1 MYTYGNN
8 YSDTAPFSEYFYV
21 GGATSLRGWS
31 ARYIGPADFGP
42 DWLDNRTLRY
52 LRMGTIKGVVNL
64 EYRPRLFGNLYGAV
78 FLDAGNVWMHY
89 DLLYNLIK
97 NINDAIP
104 SDPEAAVVPESPVT
118 PDIEIDPETERSA
131 INLFESL
138 NKGQFSFRRLG
149 NDIAVNT
156 GIGLRYDL
164 GFIML
169 RLDWGLGLHV
179 PYDTGKSGYFNAS
192 PFGRDQTIHF
202 AVGLPF

>member
-1 MYTYGNN
+1 
-8 YSDTAPFSEYFYV
+8 
-21 GGATSLRGWS
+21 
-31 ARYIGPADFGP
+31 
-42 DWLDNRTLRY
+42 
-52 LRMGTIKGVVNL
+52 MGTIKGVVNL

-78 FLDAGNVWMHY
+78 FLDAGNVWMHHN
-89 DLLYNLIK
+89 LLHNLLV
-97 NINDAIP
+97 NIEDAV
-104 SDPEAAVVPESPVT
+104 SDAEAAVVPESPDT
-118 PDIEIDPETERSA
+118 PEIEIDPEAERSV
-131 INLFESL
+131 INFLGSL
-138 NKGQFSFRRLG
+138 DRGKFSFRRLG
-149 NDIAVNT
+149 NDLAVNT